1 MHGSLYEVG
10 GIPGS
15 EDVWD
20 LATLQR
26 IASHHDIALADA
38 TDWGKVLEALWGALV
53 EPRLV
58 DPVFIT
64 HHPASISPLARRSDT
79 NPLLCDRY
87 ELVVAGMEVAN
98 GYSELN
104 DPIDQRNRFEE
115 QAARKAAGDN
125 EAFDLDEDYL
135 RALESGL
142 PPTAGDGIG
151 IDRLTMLLCDA
162 ASIREVLLFP
172 QMKPEGGSTIRAAED
187 S

>member
-1 MHGSLYEVG
+1 
-10 GIPGS
+10 
-15 EDVWD
+15 
-20 LATLQR
+20 
-26 IASHHDIALADA
+26 
-38 TDWGKVLEALWGALV
+38 
-53 EPRLV
+53 
-58 DPVFIT
+58 
-64 HHPASISPLARRSDT
+64 
-79 NPLLCDRY
+79 
-87 ELVVAGMEVAN
+87 MEVAN